1 VSEIAT
7 YLFDPEAIKRAEEPA
22 EDTVRLFWM
31 FVVLVRE
38 RAITYER
45 YAALFSRTTRTFK
58 RDVTKLRELGERFN
72 FALSPQRRGEV
83 RLARFDDD
91 PLVRRRHSDAERA
104 DDAVHAVVEAFGE
117 VVAASLRAW
126 TDLPAPL
133 GDRFLRI
140 ATPRLRADSTVGATY
155 ELFREGWRR
164 RARLRFR
171 YPPRSGGAPTERV
184 VEPYLTTYNAG
195 RYYLVGFDVR
205 PGSGWRQYAI
215 DRIVGPIKPSG
226 TFSARVIPRAYRGED
241 AVGLFK
247 TGVERDVTV
256 ALSATI
262 AQAVIARE
270 WQHGER
276 IGHAAD
282 GRITLTFSVH
292 DVGEA
297 VRWALSFGSE
307 AEILAPSD
315 AVAHAREIVATLRD
329 RYAIDAKSRS
339 A

>member
-1 VSEIAT
+1 MSETAT
-7 YLFDPEAIKRAEEPA
+7 YLFDPEAIRRADEPA

-31 FVVLVRE
+31 FVMLARE

-58 RDVTKLRELGERFN
+58 RDVAKLRELGERFG
-72 FALSPQRRGEV
+72 FALSPQRRGQV
-83 RLARFDDD
+83 KLAHFDDD
-91 PLVRRRHSDAERA
+91 PRARRRHSEAERA
-104 DDAVHAVVEAFGE
+104 DDAVLAVVEAFGE

-140 ATPRLRADSTVGATY
+140 ATPRLRADSAVGTTY
-155 ELFREGWRR
+155 EVLRDGWRR

-171 YPPRSGGAPTERV
+171 YPSRTGGALTERV
-184 VEPYLTTYNAG
+184 VEPYRTTYNAG

-215 DRIVGPIKPSG
+215 DLIKGPISPSG
-226 TFSARVIPRAYRGED
+226 TFSPRVIPRAYFGED
-241 AVGLFK
+241 AIGLFK
-247 TGVERDVTV
+247 SGAECEVTI

-262 AQAVIARE
+262 AQAVIARV
-270 WQHGER
+270 WQRGER
-276 IGHAAD
+276 IGRAAD
-282 GRITLTFSVH
+282 GRVTLTFSVH
-292 DVGEA
+292 DIGEA
-297 VRWALSFGSE
+297 VRWALGFGSE
-307 AEILAPSD
+307 AEVIAPSD
-315 AVAHAREIVATLRD
+315 AVAYVRELVASLNG
-329 RYAIDAKSRS
+329 RYSSDATSQS